1 MIFSHILSYFVS
13 DRIRTYFG
21 YRRTLNTN
29 VRRIRKYVRI
39 LSGLSTEFR
48 TAVRIRT
55 YVGYRRTLNTN
66 VHRIRTYVRIL
77 YGLSTEFRTAIRIR
91 TYVGY
96 GRTFDTDVRR
106 IRTYFRILSGLSTE
120 LRTYVR
126 IRTYVGYGRHPDS
139 VRTLDRIL
147 DDRPD
152 SVRTLDKITNV
163 RRIRILVFRSLSIPL
178 TAILLTELFSVKGI
192 DKLLNTRMLVNTMC
206 GIHLDW

>member
-106 IRTYFRILSGLSTE
+106 IRTYPDSVRTLDRITDV
-120 LRTYVR
+120 RPNTDVRR
-126 IRTYVGYGRHPDS
+126 IRTDS

-152 SVRTLDKITNV
+152 SVRTLDRITNV

>member
-1 MIFSHILSYFVS
+1 MIP
-13 DRIRTYFG
+13 
-21 YRRTLNTN
+21 
-29 VRRIRKYVRI
+29 
-39 LSGLSTEFR
+39 
-48 TAVRIRT
+48 
-55 YVGYRRTLNTN
+55 
-66 VHRIRTYVRIL
+66 
-77 YGLSTEFRTAIRIR
+77 

-96 GRTFDTDVRR
+96 GRTSGFCPDSRQNYGRTSEYGRTSDTDV
-106 IRTYFRILSGLSTE
+106 
-120 LRTYVR
+120 
-126 IRTYVGYGRHPDS
+126 HPDS

-152 SVRTLDKITNV
+152 SVRTLDRITNV